1 MSPPHAG
8 LRTPASTHRPPP
20 AVLPTPSSKGVYW
33 RRFWNRS
40 RTSSMTPTS
49 TAPLPDSRS
58 RPWIP
63 ATWHSWLFFSDLRA
77 SSTTAVTVTCPWGW
91 TSTTWPRCSSAREMT
106 TLLLLRPMMVVILS
120 LSCSKALVRT
130 VDFACFW
137 CFFVLFFLVILFGC
151 WEIVGVCLVNEG
163 GVLNVVFMGLGF
175 CCHCVWLLWKC
186 GNLLSSWWVKV
197 GFWNFQEKKKK
208 TKKKFLN

>member
-1 MSPPHAG
+1 
-8 LRTPASTHRPPP
+8 
-20 AVLPTPSSKGVYW
+20 
-33 RRFWNRS
+33 
-40 RTSSMTPTS
+40 MTPTS

-63 ATWHSWLFFSDLRA
+63 ATWHSWLFFSDRRA

-137 CFFVLFFLVILFGC
+137 CFFVFFFFGDS
-151 WEIVGVCLVNEG
+151 
-163 GVLNVVFMGLGF
+163 
-175 CCHCVWLLWKC
+175 VWLLRNC
-186 GNLLSSWWVKV
+186 GCVLGKWRWGLECCVYGFGFLLSLCLVAVKMWEFVKFLV
-197 GFWNFQEKKKK
+197 GEGGILKLSRKKKKNKKKIFELKTEKKKK
-208 TKKKFLN
+208 L